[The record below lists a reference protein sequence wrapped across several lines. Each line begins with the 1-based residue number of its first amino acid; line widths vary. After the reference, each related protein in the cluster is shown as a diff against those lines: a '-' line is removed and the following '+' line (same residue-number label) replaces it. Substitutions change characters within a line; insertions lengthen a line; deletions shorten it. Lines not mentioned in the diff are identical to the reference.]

1 MSAMTDASAKDK
13 SLALFRNL
21 LLTSELNYQVVRAS
35 MVIVFSFFGY
45 QKWFP

>member
-21 LLTSELNYQVVRAS
+21 VLTSELNYHVVRATT
-35 MVIVFSFFGY
+35 VIVFSFFGY